1 MNSANYQKKELEM
14 KFGDRLR
21 FLREE
26 AGFSQDDV
34 ARSLRLDRAAVSQWE
49 GNRRSPHLKM
59 ARVVAGLF
67 GVSMDFFV
75 EAAGDPPTEIE
86 DLKAFLRVTRRLRP
100 EDAASLI
107 AFAQYV
113 AQPDPEELK
122 ARRGAVR
129 RTRKVKESAGDAIQ
143 PLAPL
148 GDGISEMPPSC

>member
-1 MNSANYQKKELEM
+1 M
-14 KFGDRLR
+14 KYGDRLR

-34 ARSLRLDRAAVSQWE
+34 ARSLRLDGSTVSQWE
-49 GNRRSPHLKM
+49 CNRRHPHLKM
-59 ARVVAGLF
+59 AKLLAGIF

-75 EAAGDPPTEIE
+75 ENPGDPPTEIE

-122 ARRGAVR
+122 VPDRPTRRKRQQKA
-129 RTRKVKESAGDAIQ
+129 T
-143 PLAPL
+143 
-148 GDGISEMPPSC
+148 

>member
-1 MNSANYQKKELEM
+1 M

-34 ARSLRLDRAAVSQWE
+34 ARNLRLDGSTVSQWE
-49 GNRRSPHLKM
+49 CNRRHPHLKM
-59 ARVVAGLF
+59 AREVAGLF

-75 EAAGDPPTEIE
+75 EAAGDPQTDIA

-113 AQPDPEELK
+113 AQPDPEEIK
-122 ARRGAVR
+122 EPRTKIR
-129 RTRKVKESAGDAIQ
+129 RTRKGRASAGDAVQ
-143 PLAPL
+143 PLAAL
-148 GDGISEMPPSC
+148 SSLVSEIPPTC

>member
-1 MNSANYQKKELEM
+1 M
-14 KFGDRLR
+14 KYGDRLR

-34 ARSLRLDRAAVSQWE
+34 ARSLRLDRTAVSQWE
-49 GNRRSPHLKM
+49 CNRRHPHLKM
-59 ARVVAGLF
+59 AKLVAGLF

-75 EAAGDPPTEIE
+75 EDTGDPPTELA

-113 AQPDPEELK
+113 AQPDPEELR
-122 ARRGAVR
+122 AHVRPTRRKRQRQA
-129 RTRKVKESAGDAIQ
+129 S
-143 PLAPL
+143 
-148 GDGISEMPPSC
+148 

>member
-1 MNSANYQKKELEM
+1 M

-34 ARSLRLDRAAVSQWE
+34 ARSLRLDRTAVSQWE

-59 ARVVAGLF
+59 ARQVAGLF

-75 EAAGDPPTEIE
+75 ETAGDPPTDMN

-113 AQPDPEELK
+113 AQPDPGEIKEPRAK
-122 ARRGAVR
+122 VR
-129 RTRKVKESAGDAIQ
+129 RTRKGKASAGGAGQ
-143 PLAPL
+143 PLAAL
-148 GDGISEMPPSC
+148 GDGVAEMPPSC

>member
-1 MNSANYQKKELEM
+1 M

-49 GNRRSPHLKM
+49 NNRRHPHLKM
-59 ARVVAGLF
+59 AKLVAGLF

-75 EAAGDPPTEIE
+75 EDTGDPPTEIE

-122 ARRGAVR
+122 APDRPTRRR
-129 RTRKVKESAGDAIQ
+129 REQRAT
-143 PLAPL
+143 
-148 GDGISEMPPSC
+148 